1 MKTDNKI
8 ETIEIKV
15 DENLLYLEKV
25 LDDLSCYVFDDEIN
39 DILIKLGSIV
49 KNKLY
54 SDLNLSNKEI
64 LDYEIIFR
72 LSLTDFK

>member
-1 MKTDNKI
+1 MKTDHKI

-39 DILIKLGSIV
+39 NILIKLGSIV

>member
-1 MKTDNKI
+1 MKIDNKI

>member
-15 DENLLYLEKV
+15 DEIILYLEKV

-39 DILIKLGSIV
+39 NILIKLGSIV

>member
-1 MKTDNKI
+1 MKTDTKI

-39 DILIKLGSIV
+39 DILTKLGSIV

-54 SDLNLSNKEI
+54 SNLNLSNKEI

-72 LSLTDFK
+72 LSLTNFK

>member
-39 DILIKLGSIV
+39 NILIKLGSIV

>member
-1 MKTDNKI
+1 MKTDTKI

-39 DILIKLGSIV
+39 DILTKLGSIV

-72 LSLTDFK
+72 LSLTNFK

>member
-15 DENLLYLEKV
+15 DENILYLEKV

-39 DILIKLGSIV
+39 NILIKLGSIV